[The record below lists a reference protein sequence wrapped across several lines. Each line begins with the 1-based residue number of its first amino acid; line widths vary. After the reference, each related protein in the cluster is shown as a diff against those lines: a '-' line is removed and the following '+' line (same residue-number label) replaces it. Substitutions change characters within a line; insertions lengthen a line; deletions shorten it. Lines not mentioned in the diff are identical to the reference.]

1 MSGISASEL
10 AQEETSKTSVTR
22 SNPENQLNA
31 PFILYEPLP
40 IIKKKS
46 LGAGSILPIGAFA
59 TTLTTLSL
67 SLMEWRGVTTT
78 NVYIANFFFIAA
90 FGLVVTAQWELAIGN
105 GLAYSI
111 YSAFGLFYAGYGA
124 MITPSFGV
132 ADAYGDDIQQ
142 YNNAVGFFM
151 ILWTV
156 FVFALLVA
164 VIPTNITFIVIF
176 IFLVL
181 GFLFVASSYF
191 AAADGH
197 AAASI
202 NLKKAGGVFCFL
214 AGLGGWYLTF
224 HHLTAES
231 LLDIPLGDT
240 SRYFGKKN
248 K

>member
-10 AQEETSKTSVTR
+10 AQDEILKTSVTR
-22 SNPENQLNA
+22 SDPENQLNA

-111 YSAFGLFYAGYGA
+111 YSAF
-124 MITPSFGV
+124 V
-132 ADAYGDDIQQ
+132 
-142 YNNAVGFFM
+142 
-151 ILWTV
+151 WTV
-156 FVFALLVA
+156 FVFALLIA

-197 AAASI
+197 PGASVS
-202 NLKKAGGVFCFL
+202 LKKVGGVFCFL

-248 K
+248 N

>member
-10 AQEETSKTSVTR
+10 AQEETLKTSVTR
-22 SNPENQLNA
+22 SDPENRLNA

-111 YSAFGLFYAGYGA
+111 YSAFGLFYAGYAA

-142 YNNAVGFFM
+142 CNNAVGFFM

-164 VIPTNITFIVIF
+164 VIPTNLTFIVIF

-197 AAASI
+197 ATASV
-202 NLKKAGGVFCFL
+202 NLRKAGGVFCFL

-224 HHLTAES
+224 HRLTAES

-240 SRYFGKKN
+240 SRYFGKKT